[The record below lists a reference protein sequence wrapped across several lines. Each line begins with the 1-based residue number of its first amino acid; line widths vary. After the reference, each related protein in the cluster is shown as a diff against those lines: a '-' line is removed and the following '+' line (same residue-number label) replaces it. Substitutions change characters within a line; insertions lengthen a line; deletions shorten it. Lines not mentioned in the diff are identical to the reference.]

1 MFERH
6 FSPAQGTQLLTCIRF
21 APALLCGLLVAACLP
36 SAALAGVLDLQELT
50 PQEVLMAQ
58 RSIAEPDTVRATNP
72 PVAPYDSLR
81 PPPEK
86 PQAEKSKAKAFFY
99 SLVLPGSG
107 HLYAGY
113 KRGWVNIG
121 IEGLTWLTY
130 FYYYDRG
137 QTKEDEFEAYA
148 DGHWDYNRW
157 IAECGCQ
164 GTPEDSLIVEFYM
177 NNKQQYYEDIGKIP
191 TYFGGWDDYN
201 ASTNNSAN
209 KNFYRGMRADSNNY
223 FENAHYAVLVAF
235 VNRIVSAVDVLR
247 LMKKK
252 GKAVDLTSDT
262 RLYVRMH
269 SKPFSSDNGVGLE
282 LTKSLY

>member
-1 MFERH
+1 VE
-6 FSPAQGTQLLTCIRF
+6 
-21 APALLCGLLVAACLP
+21 
-36 SAALAGVLDLQELT
+36 
-50 PQEVLMAQ
+50 
-58 RSIAEPDTVRATNP
+58 
-72 PVAPYDSLR
+72 
-81 PPPEK
+81 PEK
-86 PQAEKSKAKAFFY
+86 PKSKAKAFFY

-137 QTKEDEFEAYA
+137 ASKEDEFENYA
-148 DGHWDYNRW
+148 DSHWNYNEW
-157 IAECGCQ
+157 LIECGCQ
-164 GTPEDSLIVEFYM
+164 GSPEDSLIVEFY
-177 NNKQQYYEDIGKIP
+177 NNNRQQYYEDIGKLSA
-191 TYFGGWDDYN
+191 YFPGWDDYD

-247 LMKKK
+247 LLKKK
-252 GKAVDLTSDT
+252 GKSLALSSDT
-262 RLYVRMH
+262 KLYVRMH
-269 SKPFSSDNGVGLE
+269 SKPFSSDNAVGLE